1 MPGIHQFRA
10 SDPTG
15 MVTRELYML
24 SSEMDDQVSTLR
36 IVKQHLSMSFIRF
49 ESVEQN
55 VRCSLQKAKFLEK
68 LES

>member
-1 MPGIHQFRA
+1 
-10 SDPTG
+10 
-15 MVTRELYML
+15 ML